1 MVGFIFLLLVLKRG
15 ICVRSLLEKKNS
27 RCGGGFMQVI
37 ELNGKNIEISNLS
50 KPTNKEL
57 QNEYN
62 YIFAEELTRKLF
74 VEGFITE
81 EECEKIMRKNRLKF
95 KPFLSKILP

>member
-1 MVGFIFLLLVLKRG
+1 
-15 ICVRSLLEKKNS
+15 
-27 RCGGGFMQVI
+27 MQVT

-50 KPTNKEL
+50 KPTDKEL

-74 VEGFITE
+74 DKGFITGE
-81 EECEKIMRKNRLKF
+81 EYEKIMRKNRHTF

>member
-1 MVGFIFLLLVLKRG
+1 
-15 ICVRSLLEKKNS
+15 
-27 RCGGGFMQVI
+27 MQVI

-74 VEGFITE
+74 DNGFITDE
-81 EECEKIMRKNRLKF
+81 EYEKIMIKNRHEF
-95 KPFLSKILP
+95 KPFLSKIMP

>member
-1 MVGFIFLLLVLKRG
+1 
-15 ICVRSLLEKKNS
+15 
-27 RCGGGFMQVI
+27 MQVT

-50 KPTNKEL
+50 KPTDKEL

-74 VEGFITE
+74 DKGFITE
-81 EECEKIMRKNRLKF
+81 EEYEKIMRKNRHTF

>member
-1 MVGFIFLLLVLKRG
+1 
-15 ICVRSLLEKKNS
+15 
-27 RCGGGFMQVI
+27 MQVI
-37 ELNGKNIEISNLS
+37 ELNGKNIEISTLL

-74 VEGFITE
+74 DKGFITE
-81 EECEKIMRKNRLKF
+81 EECEKIMRKNRHKF

>member
-1 MVGFIFLLLVLKRG
+1 
-15 ICVRSLLEKKNS
+15 
-27 RCGGGFMQVI
+27 MQVT

-50 KPTNKEL
+50 KPTDKEL

-74 VEGFITE
+74 DKGFITE
-81 EECEKIMRKNRLKF
+81 EEYEKIIRKNRHTF

>member
-1 MVGFIFLLLVLKRG
+1 
-15 ICVRSLLEKKNS
+15 
-27 RCGGGFMQVI
+27 MQVT
-37 ELNGKNIEISNLS
+37 ELNGENIEISNLS
-50 KPTNKEL
+50 KPTDKEL

-74 VEGFITE
+74 DKGFITE
-81 EECEKIMRKNRLKF
+81 EEHEKIMRKNRHTF